1 MELIAHRINQISQ
14 LKRLPQKYG
23 SEIDLRSRGS
33 KIILNHDPHK
43 DGDKFENYLSNYN
56 HGTLIIN
63 IKESGIENEAIKL
76 AKKYNIKSFFLL
88 DVEMPFICVSK
99 KKIKKFTSIRFS
111 EFEPLSTASKFKN
124 DVGWIWIDTFKTLP
138 IKRDNIKLLKKF
150 KTCLVCPERWGRPS
164 DIKKYFNTLKRLNFY
179 PNSVMTNK
187 KYIKDWE
194 KLILNS

>member
-14 LKRLPQKYG
+14 LIRLPKKYG

-88 DVEMPFICVSK
+88 DVEMPFI
-99 KKIKKFTSIRFS
+99 
-111 EFEPLSTASKFKN
+111 
-124 DVGWIWIDTFKTLP
+124 
-138 IKRDNIKLLKKF
+138 
-150 KTCLVCPERWGRPS
+150 
-164 DIKKYFNTLKRLNFY
+164 
-179 PNSVMTNK
+179 
-187 KYIKDWE
+187 
-194 KLILNS
+194 

>member
-1 MELIAHRINQISQ
+1 MNHYLQRQN
-14 LKRLPQKYG
+14 LKMML
-23 SEIDLRSRGS
+23 
-33 KIILNHDPHK
+33 
-43 DGDKFENYLSNYN
+43 
-56 HGTLIIN
+56 
-63 IKESGIENEAIKL
+63 
-76 AKKYNIKSFFLL
+76 
-88 DVEMPFICVSK
+88 
-99 KKIKKFTSIRFS
+99 
-111 EFEPLSTASKFKN
+111 
-124 DVGWIWIDTFKTLP
+124 VGFWIDTFKTLP